1 MTNPVIIELAEAL
14 ARDLLADVALST
26 TRMEHVRVTS
36 RANAAQTLLLALKD
50 TQDTEEAETPND
62 DENHVSL
69 F

>member
-1 MTNPVIIELAEAL
+1 
-14 ARDLLADVALST
+14 
-26 TRMEHVRVTS
+26 MEHVRVTS